1 MNKIDLLQQAIH
13 LRSDGKLNESNELLK
28 RLAEHHPNDAYI
40 NYQCAWS
47 FDVLGQEFQAVP
59 YYEKAI
65 QGNLNDE
72 DLANAYL
79 GLGSTYRALGEYEN
93 SRITLEQ
100 GLKQFPYNLAI
111 QVFYAM
117 TLFNLNEHE
126 RAMELLLKNIA
137 TTSSDPDVQKY
148 KNAIEFYSDKLREV
162 WK

>member
-1 MNKIDLLQQAIH
+1 INQLQRAIDLRSEGELRQSNQQ
-13 LRSDGKLNESNELLK
+13 LLSLVEQYPKDG
-28 RLAEHHPNDAYI
+28 YI

-47 FDVLGQEFQAVP
+47 FDMLGEESKAVP

-65 QGNLNDE
+65 QGNLKEE

-79 GLGSTYRALGEYEN
+79 GLGSTYRTLGEYE
-93 SRITLEQ
+93 SSKHTLEE
-100 GLKQFPYNLAI
+100 GREKFPHNLAI

-126 RAMELLLKNIA
+126 RSLELLLKNLA
-137 TTSSDPDVQKY
+137 TTSSDPQIQKY
-148 KNAIEFYSDKLREV
+148 KNAINFYSDKLNEV